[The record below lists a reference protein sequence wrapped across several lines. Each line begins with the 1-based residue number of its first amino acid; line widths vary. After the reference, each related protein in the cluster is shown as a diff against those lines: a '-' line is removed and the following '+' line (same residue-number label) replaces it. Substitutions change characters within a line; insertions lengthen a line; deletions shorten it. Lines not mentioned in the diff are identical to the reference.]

1 MTAEMSAMLWPFIT
15 FTVML
20 FVIGVYNV
28 LMTHNIIRVLIGLE
42 LLIKAATLLIIA
54 VGYSI
59 GRLALTQ
66 EMVITLIVIEVVTM
80 VVAAGVVVGPYKHD
94 DTLDV
99 RSFRNLKG

>member
-1 MTAEMSAMLWPFIT
+1 MTSEIATMLWPFII

-20 FVIGVYNV
+20 FIIGVYNV
-28 LMTHNIIRVLIGLE
+28 LMTFNIIRVLIGLE
-42 LLIKAATLLIIA
+42 LLIKAVTLLLIA

-59 GRLALTQ
+59 GHLALAQ
-66 EMVITLIVIEVVTM
+66 EMVITLIVIEVVMM
-80 VVAAGVVVGPYKHD
+80 VVGMGVVLGLYKHD